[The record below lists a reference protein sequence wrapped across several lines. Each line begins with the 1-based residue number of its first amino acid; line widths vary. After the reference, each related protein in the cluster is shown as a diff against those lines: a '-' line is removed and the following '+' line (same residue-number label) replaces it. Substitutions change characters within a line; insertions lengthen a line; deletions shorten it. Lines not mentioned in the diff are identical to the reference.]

1 MEQNLNTETELE
13 NQQQQMQQPEGTG
26 NAINFATIFTAV
38 VLNWKWFVLSIVI
51 CLGLAA
57 VYLRYATPIYQV
69 SAKLLIKDNDQNSP
83 NSANKN
89 AMLNSATLG
98 LISNSN
104 GFDNE
109 MEILTSHSLALQVV
123 KDMKIYVDYYFVGKV
138 KDELLYR
145 QQPINVDMDEAHLNK
160 LNMPVQL
167 KITRE
172 DNNYKISGTCYVP
185 VDKLAS
191 KGPFKF
197 ERTVQSIPSTIYTR
211 VGAIQLTQSPYAVM
225 KDGESIKVFIYS
237 PQMAAN
243 KYVEELSATQTS
255 KTTTIAQLTLNDED
269 PQRALDYV
277 QRLSV
282 CYNQQANVDKNE
294 IARRTEQ
301 FINGRLEKINAELG
315 NTEGQLESYK
325 RRNNVVELKTNA
337 TGAYTNA
344 TEYQQKLSEA
354 NTQVALISE
363 MQIYMNN
370 PKNHFQPLPSNVG
383 LDDQASTALISNY
396 NELLQKRSLL
406 LQSASENSPSV
417 IPLTSQI
424 SEMERAIRRA
434 LVQARKNLEIQR
446 NALAVEYGK
455 YQGQVGETPEQE
467 RMLTQIGR
475 QQEVKS
481 GLYLMLLQKREENS
495 ISLAATADK
504 GKLIDGPSLG
514 KKVSPKS
521 SIILLVALMLALA
534 IPSLILFL
542 LEFFRYKIEGHED
555 VAKLTTLPIIADIA
569 VSSETA
575 KTKGEI
581 VVHENM
587 NNQME
592 EIFRSMRTNI
602 QFMLEKDEKVIMFTS
617 STSGEGKTFVASN
630 LAMSFALLGKRVLL
644 VGLDIRKP
652 RLANLFEIDDLVH
665 GITNLLVKESPTWE
679 DVEKQLLP
687 SGVNK
692 NLTLLMAGPT
702 PPNPAELVT
711 RKSLGIT
718 FDLLRQHFDYIIVDT
733 APVGLVTDTLQIA
746 KVCDTTVYVCR
757 ADYTPK
763 ESFEMINGLAFSKK
777 MPKMSIVVNG
787 IDMSKKKNGYY
798 YGYGK
803 YGKYGRYARN
813 LRSSTYGSYGSYGHY
828 GHYGSYGSYGHY
840 GHYGSYGSYGNYGNY
855 GSYGDYKDSH
865 YSNEKDDS
873 IKQ

>member
-172 DNNYKISGTCYVP
+172 DNSYKISGTCYVP

-211 VGAIQLTQSPYAVM
+211 VGVIQLTQSPYAVM

-581 VVHENM
+581 VVHENK

-652 RLANLFEIDDLVH
+652 RLANLFEIDDFVH

-763 ESFEMINGLAFSKK
+763 ENFEMINGLAFSKK

-813 LRSSTYGSYGSYGHY
+813 LRSSAYGS
-828 GHYGSYGSYGHY
+828 YGSYGSYGHY